1 MATTHNL
8 YTVGNTQ
15 AVVVSPGKVHGGMD
29 ITIQNVNATG
39 YVYVGAEN
47 VSTTNYGYRILPN
60 HAISVE
66 LSGAAELYVI
76 ASAPSMN
83 VAVLRTNLEEGD

>member
-1 MATTHNL
+1 MATTHDL

-15 AVVVSPGKVHGGMD
+15 AVIVSPGKVHGGMD

-60 HAISVE
+60 HAISIE
-66 LSGAAELYVI
+66 LSGSAQLYVI
-76 ASAPSMN
+76 ASTSGMN